1 MLIALIA
8 PTLAFASTSLV
19 NESPGTIIT
28 FSGKQWMVLSH
39 MPDGSTYIILNSNNG
54 NRAFDP
60 DNTQLFC
67 NSSDTNN
74 IGWYLNNTF
83 YNSLSQ
89 KDLIKTHSWGIKFE
103 NGTGGQSNVNAN
115 IGLLSYGEYQ
125 TYRGNPLPQSGSG
138 YWWWL
143 RTPLSG
149 YPSHVWGVS
158 ATGSLSLNHASNSS
172 GGVRPALYLKSGIL
186 VSGTKEVIGVGEPDP
201 PPVAPTGLG
210 ISSITQILATA
221 SWNAVAG
228 ATEYKVYLNGSLN
241 ATTSST
247 TRELTG
253 LEPGIEYQLEVSA
266 VGPGGEGQKAS
277 INFTTLPPP
286 PPAPAEVTVSNISS
300 ISAQISWPVVTGA
313 NEYNIYLSGQ
323 YVTTTVNTNGA
334 LNGLEPDIQYTVE
347 VSAIGPGGESAKAST
362 VFATLPPD
370 PPAQPT
376 GLIVSDVTQN
386 NAIINWN
393 AVIGAT
399 EYKIYLNDDLIAT
412 TIATNGTLNG
422 LSPDTQYS
430 VQVSAV
436 GPGGESGKTS
446 AAFETLVA
454 GIEPPS
460 QPTGLNVSNITQ
472 DNALINWLSVDGA
485 TGYKIYLNSEYIST
499 TASTNGTLSGL
510 EPSTQYLVEVSATG
524 PGGESPRT
532 SATFETL
539 DIEPPGQATLNAS
552 VSGGSVKFSW
562 DAAGYVEKWELCSID
577 NGDYTLI
584 EEFPGSTKSATLE
597 MPNGDYS
604 YAVRAYNSSGYGEYS
619 ATESFSI
626 NKVLYHD
633 ILDVFKMIGLF
644 IKELWFLLALSLAL
658 IVLPRIIQI
667 IKNTAA
673 KRKQT
678 I

>member
-1 MLIALIA
+1 MKIKCLLLGMLFFFVA
-8 PTLAFASTSLV
+8 PTLAFASTPLV
-19 NESPGTIIT
+19 NEPPGTIIT
-28 FSGKQWMVLSH
+28 FSSKQWMVLSH
-39 MPDGSTYIILNSNNG
+39 MPDGSTYIILNSNDG
-54 NRAFDP
+54 SRAFDP
-60 DNTQLFC
+60 NNTQVF
-67 NSSDTNN
+67 NPTDSNN

-89 KDLIKTHSWGIKFE
+89 KDLIKTHSWERKFE
-103 NGTGGQSNVNAN
+103 NGTGGQANVNAK
-115 IGLLSYGEYQ
+115 IGLLSHGEYQ

-143 RTPLSG
+143 RTPHSG
-149 YPSHVWGVS
+149 NSTSVWVVNTSGNLYN
-158 ATGSLSLNHASNSS
+158 AYAFNSS
-172 GGVRPALYLKSGIL
+172 GGVRPALYLESGIL
-186 VSGTKEVIGVGEPDP
+186 VSGSKEVIGTGEPDP

-210 ISSITQILATA
+210 VSNITQTSATV
-221 SWNAVAG
+221 SWNAVTG
-228 ATEYKVYLNGSLN
+228 STEYKVYLNGTISS
-241 ATTSST
+241 TTSST
-247 TRELTG
+247 NGTLNG
-253 LEPGIEYQLEVSA
+253 LSPDTQYTVEVSA
-266 VGPGGEGQKAS
+266 VGPGGESVKAS
-277 INFTTLPPP
+277 KVFSTL
-286 PPAPAEVTVSNISS
+286 AHV
-300 ISAQISWPVVTGA
+300 
-313 NEYNIYLSGQ
+313 
-323 YVTTTVNTNGA
+323 
-334 LNGLEPDIQYTVE
+334 
-347 VSAIGPGGESAKAST
+347 
-362 VFATLPPD
+362 PPD
-370 PPAQPT
+370 QPT

-386 NAIINWN
+386 NAVINWN
-393 AVIGAT
+393 SVSGAT
-399 EYKIYLNDDLIAT
+399 EYKIYLNDNLITT

-422 LSPDTQYS
+422 LSPDTQYT
-430 VQVSAV
+430 VEISAI

-454 GIEPPS
+454 MIDPPS

-472 DNALINWLSVDGA
+472 NNALVEWSSVGGA

-524 PGGESPRT
+524 PGGESPRA

-552 VSGGSVKFSW
+552 VSGGSAKLSW
-562 DAAGYVEKWELCSID
+562 DAAGYIEKWELYTVD
-577 NGDYTLI
+577 NGEYTLI

-604 YAVRAYNSSGYGEYS
+604 YVVRAYNSSGYGDYS

-626 NKVLYHD
+626 NKLLYHD
-633 ILDVFKMIGLF
+633 ILDIFKIVGLF

-667 IKNTAA
+667 IKNTVA